1 MRIGLF
7 GGSFDPPHLGHYLAA
22 VDAAE
27 ALRLDRVYWIPAAQQ
42 PLKTDAAQGAVP
54 HGATAL
60 QRYAMVSA
68 ATSAR
73 ADFVASRIEIDR
85 PGLSYTIATVEAFAR
100 EFPEAERYLLVGED
114 AWDRFHEW
122 REPDRIR
129 TFVQVHVLARRTGSQ
144 YTGRVIE
151 VSSTEVRARVRAG
164 LSIRGFVSDPV
175 AALIE
180 SQGWYRW

>member
-1 MRIGLF
+1 VRIGLF

-27 ALRLDRVYWIPAAQQ
+27 ALQLDRLFWIPAAQQ
-42 PLKTDAAQGAVP
+42 PLKTEMP
-54 HGATAL
+54 HGATAA

-68 ATSAR
+68 AVSTHPH
-73 ADFVASRIEIDR
+73 FVASRIEIDR
-85 PGLSYTIATVEAFAR
+85 PGLSYTVATVEAFAR

-114 AWDRFHEW
+114 AWDRFSEW

-129 TFVQVHVLARRTGSQ
+129 TLVRLYVLARRTGSQ
-144 YTGRVIE
+144 HAGRVIE

-164 LSIRGFVSDPV
+164 QSIRGFVPDAV
-175 AALIE
+175 AELIE